1 MEVLLDTNF
10 IISCVLKRIDFVE
23 ELEGMGFH
31 VRVPRGVLQEMK
43 DLKTDNKA
51 SRAER
56 QAIDVAFAL
65 LDENKVK
72 KARIGGSYVDEGL
85 IQKGKE
91 GIYIATLD
99 RGIKKVVPNKV
110 VIDSAKKCLK
120 IVRG

>member
-10 IISCVLKRIDFVE
+10 IISCVVKRIDFLE
-23 ELEGMGFH
+23 ELAGMGFH
-31 VRVPRGVLQEMK
+31 VKVPRSVLQEMK
-43 DLKTDNKA
+43 DLKTDEKS

-65 LDENKVK
+65 LDEKKVK

-91 GIYIATLD
+91 GFYIATLD
-99 RGIKKVVPNKV
+99 RAIKNSVPNKV
-110 VIDSAKKCLK
+110 VIDAARNKLVVERS
-120 IVRG
+120 